1 MKKIKIHQII
11 NLIFSGI
18 ALIGLLLPYSSSYG
32 EYRNFLT
39 SNPDILFAKEIGF
52 KNIDAVDLSMLE
64 NLRLYFCLANNSY
77 GNDWLKDEAIIN
89 VVLIIALIAS
99 ILLILL
105 FTLLNKPVANI
116 VFALILAAASL
127 LMNYDA
133 VSRHALP
140 SDNYTFGFTYYLY
153 TPLAVAVI
161 VCSIVGIVIKKKEKK
176 AARLSNFAHA
186 K

>member
-1 MKKIKIHQII
+1 MKKIKTHQII

-18 ALIGLLLPYSSSYG
+18 GLIGLFLPYSSSYG
-32 EYRNFLT
+32 GYRNFLL
-39 SNPDILFAKEIGF
+39 SNPNMLFAKEIGF

-64 NLRLYFCLANNSY
+64 NLRLYFSLANNSY
-77 GNDWLKDEAIIN
+77 GIEWLKNEAIIN

-99 ILLILL
+99 IILILL
-105 FTLLNKPVANI
+105 STLLNKPVANI
-116 VFALILAAASL
+116 IFALILAAASL

-140 SDNYTFGFTYYLY
+140 SDTYTFGFTYYLY
-153 TPLAVAVI
+153 APLAVAVI

>member
-1 MKKIKIHQII
+1 MKKIKTHQII
-11 NLIFSGI
+11 NLIFSCIG
-18 ALIGLLLPYSSSYG
+18 LIGLFLPYSSSYG
-32 EYRNFLT
+32 EYRNFLL
-39 SNPDILFAKEIGF
+39 SNPNIVFAKEIGF
-52 KNIDAVDLSMLE
+52 KSIDAVDLSIFE
-64 NLRLYFCLANNSY
+64 NLRLFFL
-77 GNDWLKDEAIIN
+77 LKDNYHGYNFDKGEAIFNI
-89 VVLIIALIAS
+89 VLIITLIVA

-116 VFALILAAASL
+116 IFALILAAASL

-133 VSRHALP
+133 ELRHVLP
-140 SDNYTFGFTYYLY
+140 SDNYTCGFTYYLY